1 MAIVEMTQKKLHSLH
16 THLTCPFCEH
26 NGCFTINDN
35 YSYKCYSCNK
45 WGSDLKKEYE
55 GAIEDIVANSKSNA
69 KNYRTKSPVN
79 YSEESAGVYADLS
92 DRNISK
98 DTAQFYGV
106 RVSIDSSG
114 KPTQHFYPYFNESEC
129 TAIKTRFVA
138 SKDFRWTTGTSGG
151 TGLFGEQLF
160 RSGGKYVTLVEGEC
174 DAMAAYQMMG
184 SKWPV
189 VSIKNGAAS
198 ADRDVKDSLEFL
210 ESFDNIVIA
219 FDSDKAGQEAAL
231 KVARLFKPNTAKI
244 LRLPTG
250 IKDPN
255 ELLRQGRGKD
265 FSSAWWDAKT
275 YTPSGIINVVDYLDK
290 YRSREKQ
297 QSVAY
302 PWEGLNKKLFGL
314 RQGELVTIAGGTG
327 LGKSAVTRELEHW
340 LLHNTEDNIGV
351 IALEEKWERTVDGV
365 LAIEAE
371 AKLHL
376 DHIREEFSEDQL
388 KKFEQVLYDKE
399 GSGRFWVHDHWGAS
413 DVDDILSKLRFL
425 VVGCDCKWIILD
437 HIHMIVSSMM
447 EGNERQAIDS
457 LMTKLRGLVEET
469 GVGLIAVSHLR
480 KIEGNRGHETGAEV
494 NLHHMRGS
502 QGIAQLSD
510 CVIAL
515 ERNQQSEDP
524 VEANTT
530 RLRILKS
537 RYTGDVGIAGYLLYD
552 HHTGRMK
559 EMESPDFEASDAGEV
574 SFE

>member
-1 MAIVEMTQKKLHSLH
+1 M
-16 THLTCPFCEH
+16 
-26 NGCFTINDN
+26 
-35 YSYKCYSCNK
+35 
-45 WGSDLKKEYE
+45 
-55 GAIEDIVANSKSNA
+55 
-69 KNYRTKSPVN
+69 
-79 YSEESAGVYADLS
+79 
-92 DRNISK
+92 
-98 DTAQFYGV
+98 
-106 RVSIDSSG
+106 
-114 KPTQHFYPYFNESEC
+114 
-129 TAIKTRFVA
+129 
-138 SKDFRWTTGTSGG
+138 
-151 TGLFGEQLF
+151 
-160 RSGGKYVTLVEGEC
+160 
-174 DAMAAYQMMG
+174 
-184 SKWPV
+184 
-189 VSIKNGAAS
+189 
-198 ADRDVKDSLEFL
+198 
-210 ESFDNIVIA
+210 
-219 FDSDKAGQEAAL
+219 
-231 KVARLFKPNTAKI
+231 
-244 LRLPTG
+244 
-250 IKDPN
+250 
-255 ELLRQGRGKD
+255 
-265 FSSAWWDAKT
+265 
-275 YTPSGIINVVDYLDK
+275 
-290 YRSREKQ
+290 
-297 QSVAY
+297 
-302 PWEGLNKKLFGL
+302 
-314 RQGELVTIAGGTG
+314 
-327 LGKSAVTRELEHW
+327 
-340 LLHNTEDNIGV
+340 
-351 IALEEKWERTVDGV
+351 